1 MISIGEFVMGITR
14 AAVPNQSSQPANDV
28 RSLSFS
34 LTPGQRKAIF
44 AATLGT
50 VVEWTD
56 WLIYAI
62 FSSVLADQF
71 FPVNDAATNLLLILA
86 IFAVGFAIRPIGG
99 AVLGAFGD
107 RYGRKRG
114 LTLSISLMACA
125 SFVIGICPTYA
136 SIGALA
142 PAILVIAR
150 LVQGFSAGGEFGSA
164 STFLIES
171 APNNRRAFAGSWQH
185 FAVNAGVL
193 VAVSLGF
200 VLTFLA
206 DDEGMKIWGWRAGFI
221 VAGTMGL
228 VTLWIRSNVSETE
241 IFKNHVPR
249 PDQRD
254 NAFRSLL
261 CQHRGAAIRV
271 VGIAMTGNLLNYLW
285 LVHYPTYVHATTD
298 MSLRSA
304 LSASMIAI
312 TVSLFAIPFVGMIAD
327 RIGRKPVLLAF
338 GLGSM
343 AFAWPSLALVENDFA
358 RILLLQTTAMVL
370 LSGFAAT
377 CAAVMA
383 EQFPVEVRATGVGF
397 PYAVSV
403 TLFGGTAPYIVT
415 ALGSWGYGS
424 YTWIYVAAVC
434 AVGAIVYARIP
445 ETKGI
450 DLR

>member
-1 MISIGEFVMGITR
+1 MDLAHATTSAQLSRPATIDTR
-14 AAVPNQSSQPANDV
+14 I
-28 RSLSFS
+28 RSLTS
-34 LTPGQRKAIF
+34 GQKKAIL

-56 WLIYAI
+56 WLIYAT
-62 FSSVLADQF
+62 FASVLASQF
-71 FPVNDAATNLLLILA
+71 FPSNDATANLLSILA
-86 IFAVGFAIRPIGG
+86 VFAVGFAIRPVGG

-136 SIGALA
+136 SIGVAA
-142 PAILVIAR
+142 PIILVIAR

-171 APNNRRAFAGSWQH
+171 APNDRRAFAGSWQH
-185 FAVNAGVL
+185 LAVNAGVL
-193 VAVSLGF
+193 VAVSVGF

-206 DDEGMKIWGWRAGFI
+206 DDEGMKTWGWRAGFI
-221 VAGTMGL
+221 VAGAMGL
-228 VTLWIRSNVSETE
+228 VTLWIRRAVGETE
-241 IFKNHVPR
+241 IFKHRAKQSV
-249 PDQRD
+249 QRT
-254 NAFRSLL
+254 NPFRSLL
-261 CQHRGAAIRV
+261 GKHRGAALRV
-271 VGIAMTGNLLNYLW
+271 IGIAMAGNLLNYLW
-285 LVHYPTYVHATTD
+285 LVHYPTYVQTTTG
-298 MSLRSA
+298 MPLRSA
-304 LSASMIAI
+304 LLASMIAI
-312 TVSLFAIPFVGMIAD
+312 TVSLLIIPFVGILAD

-338 GLGSM
+338 ALGSM
-343 AFAWPSLALVENDFA
+343 FFAWPSLALVENDFG
-358 RILLLQTTAMVL
+358 RILLLQTIAMLL

-383 EQFPVEVRATGVGF
+383 EQFPAEVRATGVGF

-403 TLFGGTAPYIVT
+403 TLFGGTAPYVVT
-415 ALGSWGYGS
+415 ALGSWSYGN
-424 YTWIYVAAVC
+424 YIWVYIAAVC
-434 AVGAIVYARIP
+434 AVGAIVYARMP